1 MTHPLEVVE
10 AVARA
15 LVYDLD
21 SLPDAAKKRALS
33 EATALLDQIAPL
45 LTAVK
50 VKPLVFNPV
59 ITRGSMSFA
68 EAVGGG
74 YHLSI
79 WKGEHRVWATG
90 HAEIGIFM
98 TPEAAKAAAQ
108 ADYEARILAAVEAVP
123 VAQAVEA
130 ERIACTEELQLAVA
144 AARAEERVKTL
155 EAVKDAIQCLANP
168 ADIPGGCVIPDTF
181 DEGTSAAFEA
191 VGDMLREATAIRK
204 QEGV

>member
-1 MTHPLEVVE
+1 MTHPPEVVE

-33 EATALLDQIAPL
+33 EATALLTQIAPL
-45 LTAVK
+45 LA
-50 VKPLVFNPV
+50 
-59 ITRGSMSFA
+59 
-68 EAVGGG
+68 
-74 YHLSI
+74 
-79 WKGEHRVWATG
+79 
-90 HAEIGIFM
+90 
-98 TPEAAKAAAQ
+98 
-108 ADYEARILAAVEAVP
+108 
-123 VAQAVEA
+123 AQAVEA
-130 ERIACTEELQLAVA
+130 ERIACTEELRLAVA

-204 QEGV
+204 QEP